1 MKKIWVLTLSCTLF
15 LLGCQEVQ
23 RTYTKDVSGVTIRE
37 SISDGTSSTKTY
49 ADPSIK
55 FLKNQGLEEREAVE
69 PIAKGVP
76 ASSSSTELT
85 TVGWVIVIVVIVIMI
100 ILAIAT
106 GDGFFAGWMIADLLD
121 ND

>member
-1 MKKIWVLTLSCTLF
+1 MKKTWILALGCVLF
-15 LLGCQEVQ
+15 LLSCQDVQ
-23 RTYTKDVSGVTIRE
+23 RTYTKDVNGVTIRE

-69 PIAKGVP
+69 LIAKGTP

-85 TVGWVIVIVVIVIMI
+85 TAGWIIVIVIIVIMV

-106 GDGFFAGWMIADLLD
+106 GDGFFAGWAIAEAFDSD
-121 ND
+121 